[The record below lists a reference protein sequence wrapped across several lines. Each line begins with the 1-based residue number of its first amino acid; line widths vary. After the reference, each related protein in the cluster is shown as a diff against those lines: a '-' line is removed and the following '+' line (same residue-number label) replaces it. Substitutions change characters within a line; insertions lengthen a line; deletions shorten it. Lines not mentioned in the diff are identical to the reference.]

1 MLETFMVHEFEF
13 YEEDIISKDGSIKPC
28 LTYFAEGVDS
38 PEEAA
43 VEAIKELGEKI
54 KEYNS
59 GKVKNPEGEDYLILE
74 NGVLLVNPKTGK
86 KLSDLEEKLNQD

>member
-1 MLETFMVHEFEF
+1 MLETFMVHEVEF